1 MGLPRV
7 SLGGVQVRMR
17 QSLFTF
23 RHRTFKG
30 EPGTPGFSAAAS
42 GTQDGA
48 GCGKTVRAALPV
60 NVHLATKPL
69 PFPPIIPL
77 LANPS
82 GVQLILKTKTKTAC
96 SFK

>member
-42 GTQDGA
+42 ETRDGE
-48 GCGKTVRAALPV
+48 GRGKRVGAALLV
-60 NVHLATKPL
+60 NVHSATNPL
-69 PFPPIIPL
+69 PFPPSTFFSRTPQ
-77 LANPS
+77 
-82 GVQLILKTKTKTAC
+82 GC
-96 SFK
+96 S